1 MTNDPS
7 EEKKESELNEIIEG
21 LRNQDDKDSFQE
33 DILPDE
39 DAQELSKS
47 KSPDMDD
54 MSAQAEASEGDEV
67 PPDKKKSKTPKSK
80 PAKTKKS
87 PKTGILLN
95 QYVLSVMVI
104 FLIVGAI
111 GFFLFLQKDWIK
123 VKSDKMVTKL
133 VEKKLEESLDKYL
146 ESNEKLKG
154 GKRKKIKLSGDTKGK
169 DVPGTLQVQEET
181 QEDRSKYIIEANR
194 LYEQGDYKTAASLYE
209 KGLDKSMPFLNED
222 FIVYR
227 LGNCYFNSG
236 DYKEALE
243 VFRHLNNDYLHSEHQ
258 LKSRLKM
265 GECYAGLGD
274 YQQARKTLYSVIAQ
288 EGNCETEEDKACVV
302 DSYFKIGDYYLQEAK
317 RLKNVSQTI
326 GTTTAMPEENKDD
339 LYTKKDVK

>member
-1 MTNDPS
+1 MAETPS
-7 EEKKESELNEIIEG
+7 NKKDEAEEKELIEAMENQSDEGADETEVFPRDGETEMSNEKVSG
-21 LRNQDDKDSFQE
+21 M
-33 DILPDE
+33 DE
-39 DAQELSKS
+39 LF
-47 KSPDMDD
+47 
-54 MSAQAEASEGDEV
+54 AQAETSVEIEG
-67 PPDKKKSKTPKSK
+67 PAAKKKPKQKKPKKSSKTSL
-80 PAKTKKS
+80 
-87 PKTGILLN
+87 LLN

-104 FLIVGAI
+104 FLIIGAI

-146 ESNEKLKG
+146 DSNEKLKG
-154 GKRKKIKLSGDTKGK
+154 GKRTKIKLSGDTKGEN
-169 DVPGTLQVQEET
+169 VPGALQDQVET
-181 QEDRSKYIIEANR
+181 QEDRSEYIIEANR

-243 VFRHLNNDYLHSEHQ
+243 VFRHLNNDYLHSEYQ

-288 EGNCETEEDKACVV
+288 EGNCETEEDKSCVV
-302 DSYFKIGDYYLQEAK
+302 DSYFKIGDYYLEEAK
-317 RLKNVSQTI
+317 RLKNVSHAT
-326 GTTTAMPEENKDD
+326 GTTTAVPEENKDH
-339 LYTKKDVK
+339 LYTKKDDK